1 MGFKMPYDIDQ
12 KVIQWIGQR
21 REYITTFLKE
31 LISIPSVTGDE
42 VQIQRFI
49 AQKLKSI
56 GLQVDTWEPDHETL
70 KKHPAYL
77 PSERGYRD
85 RPNVVGIYKGIGK
98 GRSLLLNGHVDV
110 IPPGPLEVWEHPPWA
125 GVIKGDRL
133 YGRGASDMKSGLAAM
148 TMALEILIHL
158 NVKLKG
164 DVILEYTMD
173 EEATGNGTLACVIK
187 GYRADAGIC
196 CETSSLHIQPACI
209 GRIWFEILIRG
220 KPAGIQR
227 RWEGVNAI
235 EKGYAVMQAVSDL
248 EKIRINELSH
258 PLYPDKRSSLPCMV
272 GVFQSGSFP
281 SAFPDTCLLKGS
293 IATLP
298 GEDTNQ
304 VKASFVGHVL
314 AFSKTDPWLKD
325 HPPEVKFTGY
335 CGDPAEI
342 SPDHPIVSVTSE
354 KFRQVMGREPNITG
368 RQGAADTRYLI
379 KYGQTPTV
387 IFGPG
392 LTEQMHANNEW
403 VNVNDLVSA
412 TKILALTMMDWC
424 GYESPLPQWYKLIE
438 IGD

>member
-56 GLQVDTWEPDHETL
+56 GLQVDMWEPDHETL

-304 VKASFVGHVL
+304 VTDKEFRRHLNSLGRFLGGCGE
-314 AFSKTDPWLKD
+314 FS
-325 HPPEVKFTGY
+325 VKV
-335 CGDPAEI
+335 
-342 SPDHPIVSVTSE
+342 H
-354 KFRQVMGREPNITG
+354 
-368 RQGAADTRYLI
+368 RYTFMR
-379 KYGQTPTV
+379 KPQ
-387 IFGPG
+387 
-392 LTEQMHANNEW
+392 NW
-403 VNVNDLVSA
+403 
-412 TKILALTMMDWC
+412 ILRD
-424 GYESPLPQWYKLIE
+424 
-438 IGD
+438 